1 MSKPT
6 NVSLRCCPAQIY
18 RSRNCLSA
26 PSSPGYRFSL
36 TGFLYSLLKGMLEH
50 QLPAAAKH
58 LLHSPS
64 IPIVCVFICQR
75 NDKIVFRSSLIG
87 AFTLRRAKN
96 LLWATRQR
104 EVLTQTPSPTDSED
118 HWLFSPN
125 TTLPAMSEP
134 ALNTAESVPALAYLW
149 TQSSFYC
156 L

>member
-6 NVSLRCCPAQIY
+6 NVSLSCCPAQIY
-18 RSRNCLSA
+18 RSKNCLSA
-26 PSSPGYRFSL
+26 PSSPDYRFSL

-64 IPIVCVFICQR
+64 IPIVCVFICQS

-87 AFTLRRAKN
+87 AFTLRRAKICSEPHNSGRSWPKPQAQQTLRTIDYFLPTPHCPLWQN
-96 LLWATRQR
+96 LLWTQPSQFPRW
-104 EVLTQTPSPTDSED
+104 LTCEHRAASI
-118 HWLFSPN
+118 
-125 TTLPAMSEP
+125 
-134 ALNTAESVPALAYLW
+134 
-149 TQSSFYC
+149 C